1 MSTVADVSF
10 RLDGRRILI
19 TGATGHL
26 GAAIARAVSAA
37 GAHTVLAARNEQKL
51 AALAAELAQQGG
63 ACRTLA
69 FDVGDATQ
77 CRAAVQT
84 LAADGELAGL
94 VNCAYT
100 GTTGTIDSIGAADFD
115 VAMRQTL
122 AGPFTL
128 IQQALPLLGAAATRL
143 PGGASVVNLATM
155 YAHVSPDPR
164 IYGDSGRNNPPHYGA
179 MKAGMLQLTR
189 YLAAHLAPRGIRCN
203 SVSPGAF
210 PPASI
215 QQTDASF
222 HQALCAKVPMGR
234 IGVAAEVAGPVVF
247 LLSAAASYVNG
258 ADLAVDGGWTAW

>member
-1 MSTVADVSF
+1 MF

-37 GAHTVLAARNEQKL
+37 GAYTVLAARNEQKL
-51 AALAAELAQQGG
+51 AALSAELAQQGG
-63 ACRTLA
+63 SSRTLA
-69 FDVGDATQ
+69 FDVGDDTQ
-77 CRAAVQT
+77 CRAAMQT
-84 LAADGELAGL
+84 LAAEGDLAGL

-100 GTTGTIDSIGAADFD
+100 GTAGTIENISALDFD
-115 VAMRQTL
+115 VAMRQSL
-122 AGPFTL
+122 SGPFTL
-128 IQQALPLLGAAATRL
+128 IQQALPLLGAAARL
-143 PGGASVVNLATM
+143 PGGASVVNVATM

-179 MKAGMLQLTR
+179 VKAGLLQLTR
-189 YLAAHLAPRGIRCN
+189 YLAAHLASRGIRCN

-215 QQTDASF
+215 QQTDARF
-222 HQALCAKVPMGR
+222 HHALCDKVPMGR
-234 IGVAAEVAGPVVF
+234 IGAAAEVAGPVVF
-247 LLSAAASYVNG
+247 LLSPAASYVTG